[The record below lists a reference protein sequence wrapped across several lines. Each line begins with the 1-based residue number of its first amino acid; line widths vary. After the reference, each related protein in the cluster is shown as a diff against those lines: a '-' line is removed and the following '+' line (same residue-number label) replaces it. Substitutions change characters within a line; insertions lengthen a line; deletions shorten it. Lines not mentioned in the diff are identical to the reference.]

1 MAFDALKG
9 WTSRQRH
16 AVAAAYMG
24 WTLDAFDFFVL
35 TFVVKDLIVEFNVKS
50 AADILIAVTLT
61 LAVRPLGAF
70 LFGRLADDYGRK
82 PVLILNILLYS
93 LFGFATAFAPTLSLF
108 FIARGLFGV
117 AMGGIWG
124 IGASLAMETIQPKSR
139 GFVSGL
145 LQSGYPSGYLVASLA
160 FGAVYASFGWRGMFM
175 VGLVP
180 GFLLAGY
187 IWLAVSES
195 PVFRRPAEVKL
206 SKHLIHLVGVGV
218 ILSAMLAVLI
228 RFGREEGLLYIVAA
242 VVPLLL
248 VAGFLTPFIRKHW
261 KLAVYAILLMT
272 GFNFFSH
279 GTQDLY
285 PTFLRVQHHFDDITV
300 TWITVVLNIGA
311 IVGGLTF
318 ASLSQ
323 SWGRRRTVI
332 IVALMALPVI
342 YFWASAQTAVMLAL
356 GAFLMQICV
365 QGAWGVVPVH
375 LNELSPPS
383 VRGTFAGTVYQLGN
397 LIASVNAVFQA
408 ELAES
413 GKQFLGLTDYSL
425 ALAVVACFA
434 ALLIATMMFLGPEA
448 KNADMGRTAPVSE

>member
-1 MAFDALKG
+1 MALDALKG
-9 WTSRQRH
+9 WTGAQKH
-16 AVAAAYMG
+16 VVAAAYLG

-35 TFVVKDLIVEFNVKS
+35 TFVMADVAKQFDVKIP
-50 AADILIAVTLT
+50 AVALALTLT

-70 LFGRLADDYGRK
+70 LFGRLADDYGRR
-82 PVLILNILLYS
+82 PILMLNIIFYS
-93 LFGFATAFAPTLSLF
+93 LFGFATAFAPSLNVF
-108 FIARGLFGV
+108 FLIRAFFGV

-124 IGASLAMETIQPKSR
+124 IGASLAMETVQPKAR

-145 LQSGYPSGYLVASLA
+145 LQSGYPSGYLVASLV
-160 FGAVYASFGWRGMFM
+160 FGAIYAAFGWRGMFM
-175 VGLVP
+175 AGLVP
-180 GFLLAGY
+180 GLLLSLY
-187 IWLAVSES
+187 IYLKVPES
-195 PVFRRPAEVKL
+195 PVFERPKDARAG
-206 SKHLIHLVGVGV
+206 KHLVHLLGVLVVLG
-218 ILSAMLAVLI
+218 IMLTVLQT
-228 RFGREEGLLYIVAA
+228 FGRETGLLYLAAA
-242 VVPLLL
+242 VVPVL
-248 VAGFLTPFIRKHW
+248 VVAAMVTPFIRQHW
-261 KLAVYAILLMT
+261 KLALYAIILMT

-285 PTFLRVQHHFDDITV
+285 PTFLRVQHHFDDATV
-300 TWITVVLNIGA
+300 TFITVVLNVGA

-323 SWGRRRTVI
+323 SFGRRRAVI
-332 IVALMALPVI
+332 LATMLALPII
-342 YFWASAQTAVMLAL
+342 YFWAYAPTAITLAI
-356 GAFLMQICV
+356 GAFLMQVCV

-413 GKQFLGLTDYSL
+413 GKQFLGLQHYSL

-434 ALLIATMMFLGPEA
+434 ALLIATMMYLGPEA
-448 KNADMGRTAPVSE
+448 RNVDMGRAAPASE

>member
-1 MAFDALKG
+1 MALDALKG
-9 WTSRQRH
+9 WTGSQKNV
-16 AVAAAYMG
+16 VAAAYLG

-35 TFVVKDLIVEFNVKS
+35 TFVVKDLLAQFGAKS
-50 AADILIAVTLT
+50 AADILVAVTLT

-82 PVLILNILLYS
+82 PILILNILLYS
-93 LFGFATAFAPTLSLF
+93 LFGFATAFAPSLSVFL
-108 FIARGLFGV
+108 IARGLFGV

-124 IGASLAMETIQPKSR
+124 IGASLAFESIPSKAR

-160 FGAVYASFGWRGMFM
+160 FGAVHADFGWRGMFM
-175 VGLVP
+175 VGLIP
-180 GFLLAGY
+180 GILLAIY
-187 IWLAVSES
+187 IYMVVPES
-195 PVFRRPAEVKL
+195 PVWRRPPVVKAG
-206 SKHLIHLVGVGV
+206 KHLLHLVGVAV
-218 ILSAMLAVLI
+218 ILSAMLAALI
-228 RFGREEGLLYIVAA
+228 HWGREEGLVYIVAA
-242 VVPLLL
+242 VVPL
-248 VAGFLTPFIRKHW
+248 VIVGGFLTPFVRQHW

-285 PTFLRVQHHFDDITV
+285 PTFLRVQHHFDDATV
-300 TWITVVLNIGA
+300 TFITVVLNLGA
-311 IVGGLTF
+311 IIGGLTF
-318 ASLSQ
+318 ASFSQ
-323 SWGRRRTVI
+323 SFGRRKTVI
-332 IVALMALPVI
+332 LVSLLALPVI
-342 YFWASAQTAVMLAL
+342 YFWASGTTPVMLAL

-375 LNELSPPS
+375 LNELSPAG
-383 VRGTFAGTVYQLGN
+383 VRSTFAGTVYQLGN

-413 GKQFLGLTDYSL
+413 GRQLLGLQHYSL

-434 ALLIATMMFLGPEA
+434 ALLIATMMFPGPEA
-448 KNADMGRTAPVSE
+448 KDADMGRAAPASE